1 MFDITADHIA
11 CLNDELL
18 RELIGRLCEAEASAA
33 RQSPLTI
40 TWGGNQTSPD
50 GGIDVRVA
58 MHSLIAPARNLPRA
72 NCGFQVKAE
81 DMPRRAILEE
91 MKPNGSLRDSIRA
104 LADVSGAY
112 IIVSSQGSTSD
123 TSLTNRR
130 AAMAEAVGS
139 LSNAASLHLDFYDRT
154 RIATWVRDHA
164 GIVLWV
170 RERVARSI
178 PGWKAYG
185 DWTGSADGVNPEYIL
200 DDRLRVHG
208 PNSRENCSA
217 LDGLQHIRAR
227 LAQVRGVVRL
237 VGLSGTGKTRFAQA
251 LFDDRLGTR
260 TLLPSLAIY
269 TNLSDDPSP
278 QPVALATDLISQHK
292 RAVLVIDNCPPDLHR
307 SLSSVCRAS
316 ESQLSVLSIEY
327 DVREDQPE
335 GTDVFELQRSSDDLI
350 ETLLQRRFPALSRV
364 NAQTVAHFASGNAR
378 VALALAGTVTSGE
391 SLAELQDADLF
402 QRLFEQRHGSNPSLL
417 QTAQACSLVYSF
429 QGEDASQAEHAELL
443 RLAQIFGIDI
453 RSFYQDLV
461 ELHHRDLLQKRGVWR
476 ALLPHAVA
484 NRLAALA
491 LENIL
496 PSDFQ
501 RFWEDAPPRL
511 LRSFSRR
518 LGYLHTSAEARRI
531 VEAWL
536 APEGILGRVELLDEL
551 HKALL
556 ANVAPVAP
564 TATLEAISRAC
575 QRQRENGGSLEGE
588 GLRVILHSLAFEAS
602 MFDQAFA
609 SLIDLIEYEAPGPY
623 ANQLRND
630 FSSLFHIYLSGTH
643 ATVEQRIA
651 ALESLSH
658 SPSDQRRE
666 FGYSGLNAMLQ
677 SSHFTSFQ
685 HFDFGGRPRDFGLDP
700 RTRAEVRHW
709 FTSALELCK
718 RMDATNSD
726 ASIRVRKI
734 VSDHL
739 RGLWSTVSLFDE
751 VETLCREF
759 AERRSWPEGWS
770 AIRSIRRFREEPL
783 PTEQD
788 TQLSGVERAL
798 EPRSVQ
804 DRVRAFVLRGAH
816 AFWDD
821 LGLRDYEAQHLRL
834 QTVVIDLGRAIGQD
848 TATFDELLPEL
859 VLADNGTLLAPFS
872 KGYIERTSS
881 PREGWHR
888 LVRAFVAADPEK
900 RNIEILACYMFNLA
914 SADPQMAEELL
925 AEIVNHPILAAW
937 FPNLQSRVHVSD
949 EGLERLRF
957 SLENELAP
965 VDRYRNLG
973 FAKAALSDDQLSL
986 LLPLIGSKNN
996 GFDIALDCIW
1006 MRLATSGREDEP
1018 ASSEAIIM
1026 AGRNLLADHIFSR
1039 DNRFDHY
1046 HFAEVAK
1053 HCLSR
1058 NADAPVA
1065 VTILQNAHAASRRFQ
1080 LGFGEANAVVCSIM
1094 AVQPVASLDTI
1105 FATRSIT
1112 GHSGMD
1118 HMFDHDDLL
1127 GAPFDSIPESLL
1139 LEWCDQDAES
1149 RYTWVASSMC
1159 PFIKGQNTG
1168 MPRWKETAMALLG
1181 RAPNRIELLRNYIDQ
1196 LRPTSWTG
1204 SLSMTW
1210 EANVRLL
1217 DSLPEDQDPSVR
1229 AFIAAE
1235 QARLAHQI
1243 AELRMQED
1251 AQERSENERFE

>member
-1 MFDITADHIA
+1 MFDITGDHIA

-33 RQSPLTI
+33 NQSPLTV

-58 MHSLIAPARNLPRA
+58 MHASIASARNLPRA
-72 NCGFQVKAE
+72 NCGFQVKTE
-81 DMPRRAILEE
+81 DMPRGAILEE
-91 MKPNGSLRDSIRA
+91 MKPNGNLRDSIRA

-112 IIVSSQGSTSD
+112 IIVSSQGSISD
-123 TSLTNRR
+123 SSLTNRR
-130 AAMAEAVGS
+130 SAMAEAVDS
-139 LSNAASLHLDFYDRT
+139 LPNAASLRVDFYDRT

-170 RERVARSI
+170 REKVANAV

-185 DWTGSADGVNPEYIL
+185 DWTGSAEGVSAEYIL
-200 DDRLRVHG
+200 DDSLRVHG
-208 PNSRENCSA
+208 PDSRENCSA

-227 LAQVRGVVRL
+227 LAQFRGLVRL

-251 LFDDRLGTR
+251 LFDDRLGTDA
-260 TLLPSLAIY
+260 LPPSLAIY

-278 QPVALATDLISQHK
+278 QPIALATDLISQHK

-307 SLSSVCRAS
+307 SLSSACRAS
-316 ESQLSVLSIEY
+316 ESHLSILSIEY

-335 GTDVFELQRSSDDLI
+335 GTDVFELQPSSDELI
-350 ETLLQRRFPALSRV
+350 EQLLQRRFPALSRV
-364 NAQTVAHFASGNAR
+364 NVQTVAHFANGNAR
-378 VALALAGTVTSGE
+378 VALALAGTVASGE
-391 SLAELQDADLF
+391 SLAELRDADLF

-429 QGEDASQAEHAELL
+429 QGEDASQAGDAELW
-443 RLAQIFGIDI
+443 RLAEIFGIDI

-476 ALLPHAVA
+476 ALLPHAIA

-496 PSDFQ
+496 PSDLQ
-501 RFWEDAPPRL
+501 RFWGDAPPRL

-531 VEAWL
+531 VEGWL
-536 APEGILGRVELLDEL
+536 APEGILGRVDLLDEL
-551 HKALL
+551 HKVLL

-564 TATLEAISRAC
+564 TATLDAIGRAC
-575 QRQRENGGSLEGE
+575 QRQRENGSSLEGE
-588 GLRVILHSLAFEAS
+588 GFRVLLHSLAFEAS
-602 MFDQAFA
+602 MFDRAFA
-609 SLIDLIEYEAPGPY
+609 LLIDSIEYEASGRY

-651 ALESLSH
+651 ALESLWH
-658 SPSDQRRE
+658 SPSNQRRE
-666 FGYSGLNAMLQ
+666 FSYSGLNAMLQ

-685 HFDFGGRPRDFGLDP
+685 HFDFGGRPRDFGFHP
-700 RTRAEVRHW
+700 RTRAELRHW
-709 FTSALELCK
+709 FASALELCK
-718 RMDATNSD
+718 RIDITNSD

-739 RGLWSTVSLFDE
+739 RGLWSTVGLFDE
-751 VETLCREF
+751 VETLCCEF
-759 AERRSWPEGWS
+759 AERRFWPEGWA
-770 AIRSIRRFREEPL
+770 AIRSIRRFREAPL
-783 PTEQD
+783 RSEQD
-788 TQLSGVERAL
+788 AQLSRVESML

-804 DRVRAFVLRGAH
+804 ERVRAFVLRGAS

-821 LGLRDYEAQHLRL
+821 LDVRDYEAQFLRL

-848 TATFDELLPEL
+848 SATFDELLPEL
-859 VLADNGTLLAPFS
+859 VLADNGSLLGPFC
-872 KGYIERTSS
+872 KGYIERTSA

-888 LVRAFVAADPEK
+888 LVRAFVASEPEK
-900 RNIEILACYMFNLA
+900 RSIEILACYMFNLA
-914 SADPQMAEELL
+914 TVDPQMAEELL
-925 AEIVNHPILAAW
+925 AEIVDHPALAAW
-937 FPNLQSRVHVSD
+937 FPNLQSRVQVSD

-957 SLENELAP
+957 SLENDLAP
-965 VDRYRNLG
+965 VERYRNLG
-973 FAKAALSDDQLSL
+973 FAKAALSDDQLSQ
-986 LLPLIGSKNN
+986 LLPLIGSKHN

-1006 MRLATSGREDEP
+1006 MRLATSGREDEL
-1018 ASSEAIIM
+1018 ASSEAIIRS
-1026 AGRNLLADHIFSR
+1026 GRNLLAGHIFAGEHQ
-1039 DNRFDHY
+1039 FDHY

-1058 NADAPVA
+1058 NADAAVA
-1065 VTILQNAHAASRRFQ
+1065 VTILQNAHEASRRFQ
-1080 LGFGEANAVVCSIM
+1080 LGFSEANVVVSAIM

-1105 FATRSIT
+1105 FAARSTT

-1127 GAPFDSIPESLL
+1127 GSPFDSIPESLL
-1139 LEWCDQDAES
+1139 LEWCNQDAES
-1149 RYTWVASSMC
+1149 RYLWVASSMC
-1159 PFIKGQNTG
+1159 PFIKERNAEVPG
-1168 MPRWKETAMALLG
+1168 WKETAVALL
-1181 RAPNRIELLRNYIDQ
+1181 RQAPNRIEVLRNYIEQ
-1196 LRPTSWTG
+1196 LRPTSWSG

-1217 DSLPEDQDPSVR
+1217 DSLPEDEDPSVR
-1229 AFIAAE
+1229 AFIVAE
-1235 QARLAHQI
+1235 RERLGGQI
-1243 AELRMQED
+1243 AELRIRED
-1251 AQERSENERFE
+1251 AEERAENERFE